1 MACPREGRSRRND
14 MRKLLLGATLA
25 LVALFSASAVAGATT
40 VEIDPGG
47 AITSDSNGRFSFTSD
62 DLPISCEIEL
72 AGALATSASGTL
84 TGSPQPEVNARVG
97 EITSGS
103 DRNCTFGTD
112 SELLFGAEL
121 PDWDV
126 LGYAFAEESASMY
139 VKEAQFKINAPFV
152 DCLIRSRVDFTYDES
167 TGIATVTGIAVLS
180 AVGCPDNP
188 GLTGTFNI
196 DPTQS
201 FVVI

>member
-1 MACPREGRSRRND
+1 

-25 LVALFSASAVAGATT
+25 LVALLSASAAAGATT

-47 AITSDSNGRFSFTSD
+47 NIASDSNGRFSFTSD

-72 AGALATSASGTL
+72 SGSLLTVSNGDLTAT
-84 TGSPQPEVNARVG
+84 PRPERNARVG

-112 SELLFGAEL
+112 AELLFGGEL
-121 PDWDV
+121 PDWDIF
-126 LGYAFAEESASMY
+126 GYAFAETDASMY

-167 TGIATVTGIAVLS
+167 TGVANVTGIAVLN

-188 GLTGTFNI
+188 GLTGQFNI
-196 DPTQS
+196 DPTQT

>member
-1 MACPREGRSRRND
+1 

-25 LVALFSASAVAGATT
+25 LAALFSASAGAGAAT
-40 VEIDPGG
+40 VNIDPGG
-47 AITSDSNGRFSFTSD
+47 NIASDSNGRFLFNSD
-62 DLPISCEIEL
+62 DLAISCEIEL
-72 AGALATSASGTL
+72 AGTLATSANGEL
-84 TGSPQPEVNARVG
+84 TGTPRPGVNARVG
-97 EITSGS
+97 EMTGGS

-112 SELLFGAEL
+112 AELLFAGEL

-126 LGYAFAEESASMY
+126 FGYAFEEESAFMY
-139 VKEAQFKINAPFV
+139 VQEAGFKINAPFI
-152 DCLIRSRVDFTYDES
+152 DCLLRSRVDFTYDES

-196 DPTQS
+196 NPTQA
-201 FVVI
+201 FEVI